1 MLVFWKMF
9 LLNYLFNCE
18 LDSKSRMNQT
28 IVISYM
34 HFVYHYDHCSV
45 MDWWVVI
52 DFKMSAYCYS
62 VYSTKQQSLQIAFD
76 VYQPGLNFK
85 KSDPGT
91 PDFCVSVCR

>member
-45 MDWWVVI
+45 M
-52 DFKMSAYCYS
+52 
-62 VYSTKQQSLQIAFD
+62 
-76 VYQPGLNFK
+76 G
-85 KSDPGT
+85 
-91 PDFCVSVCR
+91 